1 MEEEE
6 EEEKRSLL
14 ERSYEKSFYPKDR
27 EVSFRSWNGK
37 EILVEIQKFRYIF
50 IFPFQLLKSEIPF
63 IPRRRNRC
71 EKSSTCHESVSHTLR
86 EIR

>member
-1 MEEEE
+1 MFFKTPWEDVRLPRGAKFNSRIEDRWRSFSLEEEE

-37 EILVEIQKFRYIF
+37 EILLEIQKFRYYIS
-50 IFPFQLLKSEIPF
+50 I
-63 IPRRRNRC
+63 
-71 EKSSTCHESVSHTLR
+71 STS
-86 EIR
+86 